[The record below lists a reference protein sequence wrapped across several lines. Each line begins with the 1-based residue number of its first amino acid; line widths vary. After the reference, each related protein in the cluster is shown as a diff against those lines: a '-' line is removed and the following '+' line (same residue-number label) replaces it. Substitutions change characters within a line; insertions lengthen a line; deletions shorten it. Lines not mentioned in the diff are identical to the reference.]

1 MLTTDPIRSVSQQSR
16 NFRFE
21 QSGNFLRMCAKS
33 LPFPLSDIML
43 HRGHPPRL
51 PFGAPAGAAL
61 TGPDRDAEPLFLI
74 RGNDRLCS
82 GNVRIPEVSTLRRH
96 SIAGAVRIYEVKSRG
111 SLEWC

>member
-1 MLTTDPIRSVSQQSR
+1 MAKQCRARDILMSQQSR

-43 HRGHPPRL
+43 HRGHPSRL

-96 SIAGAVRIYEVKSRG
+96 ERHFV
-111 SLEWC
+111 